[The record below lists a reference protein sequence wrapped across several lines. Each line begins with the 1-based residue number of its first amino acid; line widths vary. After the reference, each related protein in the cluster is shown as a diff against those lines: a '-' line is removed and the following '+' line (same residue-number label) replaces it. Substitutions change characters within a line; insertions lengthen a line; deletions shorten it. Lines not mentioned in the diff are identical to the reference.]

1 MTQQYTPDSDAKTV
15 AAALLDAGCV
25 TGRTDEPFR
34 LPSGWASPVYI
45 DCRRLISFPVIRRD
59 IVRRAQA
66 LLLANNA
73 LDGVASVV
81 GGEASGIAL
90 AAWLAEAFNLPL
102 QYVRKKQVGQSQVEG
117 VLQPQSK
124 VLLVDDMM
132 AGGQS
137 KLRFCQALAASGVR
151 VEDLFIIFDYDT
163 FPTDQLLGPL
173 GVKVHALATWKDI
186 FAVAQER
193 NDFSKSVLDELGD
206 FLRDPAAWSRDRGG
220 RASYSEAGR
229 DR

>member
-1 MTQQYTPDSDAKTV
+1 MTTHYTPDPNSKAV

-25 TGRTDEPFR
+25 TARTDEPFR

-45 DCRRLISFPVIRRD
+45 DCRRLISFPALRGD

-66 LLLANNA
+66 LLSAKGA
-73 LDGVASVV
+73 LEGVASIV

-90 AAWLAEAFNLPL
+90 AAWLAAALDLPL
-102 QYVRKKQVGQSQVEG
+102 QYVRKKQAGQSQVEG
-117 VLQPQSK
+117 VLQPGSK

-137 KLRFCQALAASGVR
+137 KLRFCQALSACGVR
-151 VEDLFIIFDYDT
+151 VEDLFIVFDYDT

-173 GVKVHALATWKDI
+173 GVSVHALATWRDVL
-186 FAVAQER
+186 AVARECG
-193 NDFSKSVLDELGD
+193 DFPRPVLDELAD
-206 FLRDPAAWSRDRGG
+206 FLSDPAAWSRDRGG
-220 RASYSEAGR
+220 RASYSEASPPR
-229 DR
+229 